1 MHERVGGAVFIEHGP
16 SMVEY
21 RDYPNS
27 RLLENIGDEAECMQS
42 VDPFTD
48 MWIAEWYLK
57 RKMYQ
62 NVLCRLSQTEPAS
75 LAINAMIFFLYA
87 LQQILTNT
95 WLARANA
102 MMKIL
107 EWTFLGRYP
116 IIWAA

>member
-48 MWIAEWYLK
+48 MWIAE
-57 RKMYQ
+57 
-62 NVLCRLSQTEPAS
+62 
-75 LAINAMIFFLYA
+75 
-87 LQQILTNT
+87 
-95 WLARANA
+95 
-102 MMKIL
+102 
-107 EWTFLGRYP
+107 
-116 IIWAA
+116 